1 MKTSGLRCFSPKNI
15 LFIFLMI
22 LFFTGC
28 AEKIQLSIVNPPEV
42 DTTGIKKVAVGRFE
56 IAYVNYLQKTER
68 NGVWKTERVDLTKDQ
83 LDSLSN
89 QIRARV
95 ISLLSTTPYF
105 NLVYTDKFAELE
117 NDAALQDAIAA
128 GGFKTAEEDAVIN
141 GKIWLEVVNTDGV
154 EPDKADLEYL
164 EGGRQSTFNYTLEV
178 IAYWPY
184 KSVSGT
190 LALEMK
196 LTNLNPTDV
205 VAVTFDTRNYSQK
218 IGGKP
223 IGFSEQLTEK
233 TQLFSSSI
241 AEQGSSGRKSAE
253 IEESDLVL
261 PNLDQLVADLAE
273 SIAAQFVR
281 RISITQ
287 KTVNY
292 PIASGGNKTAKMLI
306 EVGAYEKAISTLTET
321 LNKAEEKDPDDMYNL
336 GLCFEAIGEYGLAAV
351 SYEDANKR
359 DPKKLLYAQGIGRI
373 SRLKREN
380 RRLSQ

>member
-1 MKTSGLRCFSPKNI
+1 MKTSGLRYLTVKSTLSI
-15 LFIFLMI
+15 LLLI
-22 LFFTGC
+22 LFFSGC
-28 AEKIQLSIVNPPEV
+28 AEKIQLSIVNPAEV

-56 IAYVNYLQKTER
+56 IAHVNYMQKSER
-68 NGVWKTERVDLTKDQ
+68 NGKWQTEKINLTKDQ
-83 LDSLSN
+83 LNTLSN
-89 QIRARV
+89 QVRARV
-95 ISLLSTTPYF
+95 VSLLSTTPYF

-128 GGFKTAEEDAVIN
+128 GGFKTAEADAVIN
-141 GKIWLEVVNTDGV
+141 GRIWLEVVNTDGV
-154 EPDKADLEYL
+154 EPEKADLEYL
-164 EGGRQSTFNYTLEV
+164 EGGRSSTFNYTVEV
-178 IAYWPY
+178 IAFWPY

-196 LTNLNPTDV
+196 LTNLNPTNV
-205 VAVTFDTRNYSQK
+205 VAVTFDTRSYSQK

-223 IGFSEQLTEK
+223 SGISEQLTEK
-233 TQLFSSSI
+233 AQLISSSI
-241 AEQGSSGRKSAE
+241 ADQRSSSKKSQG

-261 PNLDQLVADLAE
+261 PNFDQLVADLAE

-287 KTVNY
+287 KTVSY

-306 EVGAYEKAISTLTET
+306 EAGAYEKAISVLTDTLD
-321 LNKAEEKDPDDMYNL
+321 KAEEKIPDDMYNL
-336 GLCFEAIGEYGLAAV
+336 GLCFEATGDYGLAVV
-351 SYEDANKR
+351 SYEDAIKA

-380 RRLSQ
+380 RRLNQ